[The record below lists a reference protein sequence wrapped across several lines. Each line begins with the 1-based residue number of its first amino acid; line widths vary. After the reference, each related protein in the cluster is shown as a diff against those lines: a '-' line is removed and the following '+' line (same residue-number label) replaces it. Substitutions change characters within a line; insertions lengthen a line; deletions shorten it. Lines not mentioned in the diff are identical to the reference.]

1 MNTQCSKAK
10 GNDFIDLVKFI
21 LSILI
26 VAMHTQLF
34 CGVIYPVTRLAV
46 PIFFT
51 LSSYFFFSKQM
62 ALPESEKNKHFSLFA
77 KRNLTLYLF
86 WFIALLPLTI
96 YIGKYYEGNILAS
109 LLKMLKNFFFASTFQ
124 VSWYLMA
131 LIIGTGIVFLLSK
144 KLSNTSLF
152 IVGILFYCVACLSSN
167 YIFIV
172 LKNDNLLEIYKS
184 VKSVVDLPCRNFIV
198 SVIYIVL
205 GKIIAQTKAHKI
217 GTKKS
222 IIFATVSFALLIA
235 ECIIIEKS
243 DVKVYDN
250 DCFIFL
256 VPTAFF
262 IVTACVNSAISLPH
276 AKILRNISTVV
287 YCIHMP
293 VFMVIGKLMSILEV
307 QDKYNLIVFSITSL
321 LSCLAGIVILSLEKR
336 KGLTFLKYSH

>member
-1 MNTQCSKAK
+1 MNTLCSKAK
-10 GNDFIDLVKFI
+10 GNDLIDLVKLI
-21 LSILI
+21 LSIFI

-34 CGVIYPVTRLAV
+34 GGVIYPVTRLAV
-46 PIFFT
+46 PVFFI
-51 LSSYFFFSKQM
+51 LSSYFFFCKQ
-62 ALPESEKNKHFSLFA
+62 ACLQKEEKNKYYLHFV
-77 KRNLTLYLF
+77 KRNLGLYLF
-86 WFIALLPLTI
+86 WFVVLLPLTV

-109 LLKMLKNFFFASTFQ
+109 LLRMLKNFFFASTFQ

-131 LIIGTGIVFLLSK
+131 LIIGTGIVFFLSK
-144 KLSNTSLF
+144 KLGNTSLF
-152 IVGILFYCVACLSSN
+152 IVGIVFYSLACLSSN

-172 LKNDNLLEIYKS
+172 LESNSLIEVYKS
-184 VKSVVDLPCRNFIV
+184 VKSVIDLPCRNFIV

-205 GKIIAQTKAHKI
+205 GKIIAQTKAHSI

-222 IIFATVSFALLIA
+222 IIFATVSFLFLIA

-262 IVTACVNSAISLPH
+262 IVAACVNSNISLLH
-276 AKILRNISTVV
+276 AKELRNISTVV

-293 VFMVIGKLMSILEV
+293 VFMVIGKIMSILQIE
-307 QDKYNLIVFSITSL
+307 DKYNLIVFTLTSL
-321 LSCLAGIVILSLEKR
+321 LSCLAGTVILRLERR